1 MKTPVLLRTVL
12 LLLVA
17 QNLGWFAS
25 VCRAAEPGLGSGEA
39 DEDLVLVEIFEG
51 IPNKAS
57 WDFALAEP
65 ADRFE
70 TSAFGFVDVPNK
82 YTPRGVRADR
92 SDPFLIRATGQVTV
106 PAGKWRVLV
115 RSRNAARLYLD
126 GAQIAE
132 TPFHSIS
139 ASGHDKVRE
148 LDASLAPHIRPLPR
162 GDSQRVCEIV
172 GDGQPHAF
180 RFEMIVGGRDRRP
193 ELGETSVSIGRP
205 DGDFQLLSPAV
216 QVPLMDAGWLRF
228 AAEQRRKLAEMNARR
243 RCEASV
249 AESKYWD
256 WRHELARQ
264 QLSDL
269 PPNPAPVYGGP
280 LPVQNEIDR
289 YLNTRLEAAVE
300 QPTPL
305 ANDWEFLRRVTID
318 ITGTIP
324 TREQVEQFFADSAPD
339 RRARWIDRLLASD
352 GWADNWVGYWQ
363 DVLAENPNIVNPT
376 LNNTGP
382 FRWWIHESFLDNK
395 PFDRFATELVLMEG
409 SPYFGG
415 PAGFALA
422 TENDV
427 PMAAKAHIVGQ
438 AFLALEM
445 KCARCHDAPYH
456 DFKQRDLF
464 SLAAMLKRDVQEVPK
479 TSSIPGGDDAV
490 KSLLVE
496 VTLKPGA
503 KVAPQWPFPQLVP
516 DDVPADVLRDPAD
529 TREHTAALITSARN
543 ERFARVIVNRL
554 WKRYLGRGLVEP
566 VDDWETAKPSHPE
579 LLDYLARQ
587 LVHSGYDLKHVARLI
602 LNSHVYQRS
611 PCGEEVLQAGQ
622 PYLFAGPIRRR
633 VSAEQLVDSLFLA
646 AGKPFDAGAMC
657 IDIDGARPAKLS
669 LNLGEPTRAWQF
681 ASLSNERDRPS
692 LALPFTQPFVT
703 LMETFGWRSSRQDP
717 RTVRNDEPTAL
728 QPAIM
733 ANGSLT
739 GRIVR
744 LSDDSAFTALALQD
758 QPLDVMIRQ
767 VFLRLLTREPAA
779 AEQQLFAELLAPG
792 YDQRCVAGDVP
803 EASRPRLR
811 RGVVSWS
818 NHLDPEASVVQA
830 ELEAAVLRGD
840 LPTPRLQADW
850 RERLED
856 MIWTIVNSPEMVF
869 VP

>member
-1 MKTPVLLRTVL
+1 VKTPFFLCAILFFVLVDHSS
-12 LLLVA
+12 
-17 QNLGWFAS
+17 WFAS
-25 VCRAAEPGLGSGEA
+25 ASRAAESGLDGREAGEGR
-39 DEDLVLVEIFEG
+39 VRVEIFEG

-57 WDFALAEP
+57 WDFTLADS
-65 ADRFE
+65 ADCYE
-70 TSAFGFVDVPNK
+70 TSAFAFVEIPNK

-106 PAGKWRVLV
+106 PEGKWRVLV
-115 RSRNAARLYLD
+115 RCRNAARLYLD
-126 GAQIAE
+126 GVQIAE

-148 LDASLAPHIRPLPR
+148 LDASLAPRIRPLQR
-162 GDSQRVCEIV
+162 GDSHRVCEIV

-180 RFEMIVGGRDRRP
+180 RLEMIVGGRDRRP
-193 ELGETSVSIGRP
+193 EFGETSVSIGPP
-205 DGDFQLLSPAV
+205 DGDFQLLSPAI
-216 QVPLMDAGWLRF
+216 QIPLTDAGWLRF
-228 AAEQRRKLAEMNARR
+228 AADQRRELAEMNAQRR
-243 RCEASV
+243 REASV
-249 AESKYWD
+249 AESQYWD
-256 WRHELARQ
+256 RRHELARQ
-264 QLSDL
+264 QLSELPSL
-269 PPNPAPVYGGP
+269 PPPAYQGP

-289 YLNTRLEAAVE
+289 YLNARLEAAGE

-305 ANDWEFLRRVTID
+305 AGDWEFLRRVTLDVI
-318 ITGTIP
+318 GTIP
-324 TREQVEQFFADSAPD
+324 TPEQVEQFFGDTAPD
-339 RRARWIDRLLASD
+339 RRSRWIDRLLAAD
-352 GWADNWVGYWQ
+352 GWADHWVGYWQ

-409 SPYFGG
+409 SQYFGG

-490 KSLLVE
+490 KSLLIE
-496 VTLKPGA
+496 VTLKPGE
-503 KVAPQWPFPQLVP
+503 KVAPQWSFAPLVP
-516 DDVPADVLRDPAD
+516 DAVPDGILRDAAD
-529 TREHTAALITSARN
+529 TRERAAALLTSARN
-543 ERFARVIVNRL
+543 QRFARVIVNRL

-566 VDDWETAKPSHPE
+566 VDDWETAKPSDPE

-587 LVHSGYDLKHVARLI
+587 LVHSGYDLKYVARLI
-602 LNSHVYQRS
+602 LNSHAYQRS
-611 PCGEEVLQAGQ
+611 PRGEEVLQAGQ

-646 AGKPFDAGAMC
+646 AGKSFDAGPMC
-657 IDIDGARPAKLS
+657 IDVDGARPAKLS

-681 ASLSNERDRPS
+681 SSVSNERDRPS

-758 QPLDVMIRQ
+758 QPLDALIRQ
-767 VFLRLLTREPAA
+767 LFLRLLTREPTAT
-779 AEQQLFAELLAPG
+779 ERQPFVVLLEPG
-792 YDQRCVAGDVP
+792 YDQRRAAQAAP

-840 LPTPRLQADW
+840 PPTPRLQADW

-856 MIWTIVNSPEMVF
+856 MIWTLVNSPEVVF

>member
-1 MKTPVLLRTVL
+1 M
-12 LLLVA
+12 
-17 QNLGWFAS
+17 
-25 VCRAAEPGLGSGEA
+25 
-39 DEDLVLVEIFEG
+39 I
-51 IPNKAS
+51 
-57 WDFALAEP
+57 
-65 ADRFE
+65 
-70 TSAFGFVDVPNK
+70 PNK

-115 RSRNAARLYLD
+115 RCRNAARLYLD
-126 GAQIAE
+126 GVQIAE

-148 LDASLAPHIRPLPR
+148 LDASLAPHIRPLQR

-193 ELGETSVSIGRP
+193 EFGETSVSIGPP
-205 DGDFQLLSPAV
+205 DGDFQLLSPAI
-216 QVPLMDAGWLRF
+216 QVPLTDAGWLRF
-228 AAEQRRKLAEMNARR
+228 AADQRRELAEMNAQRR
-243 RCEASV
+243 REASV
-249 AESKYWD
+249 AESQYWD
-256 WRHELARQ
+256 RRHELARQ
-264 QLSDL
+264 QLSEL
-269 PPNPAPVYGGP
+269 PPIPPPAYQGP
-280 LPVQNEIDR
+280 LPVQNDIDR
-289 YLNTRLEAAVE
+289 YLNARLEAAGE

-305 ANDWEFLRRVTID
+305 AGDWEFLRRVTLDVI
-318 ITGTIP
+318 GTIP
-324 TREQVEQFFADSAPD
+324 TPEQVEQFFGDSAPD
-339 RRARWIDRLLASD
+339 RRSRWIDRLLASD

-409 SPYFGG
+409 SQYFGG

-496 VTLKPGA
+496 VTLKPGE
-503 KVAPQWPFPQLVP
+503 KVAPQWSFAQLVP
-516 DDVPADVLRDPAD
+516 DAVPDGILRDAAD
-529 TREHTAALITSARN
+529 TRERAAALVTSARN
-543 ERFARVIVNRL
+543 QRFAQVIVNRL

-566 VDDWETAKPSHPE
+566 VDDWETAKPSDPE

-602 LNSHVYQRS
+602 LNSHAYQRS
-611 PCGEEVLQAGQ
+611 PRGEEVLQAGQ
-622 PYLFAGPIRRR
+622 AYLFAGPIRRR

-646 AGKPFDAGAMC
+646 AGKPFDAGPMC
-657 IDIDGARPAKLS
+657 IDVDGARPAKLS

-681 ASLSNERDRPS
+681 SSVSNERDRPS

-758 QPLDVMIRQ
+758 QPLDALIRQ
-767 VFLRLLTREPAA
+767 VFLRLLTREPTA
-779 AEQQLFAELLAPG
+779 AERQLFTELLEPG
-792 YDQRCVAGDVP
+792 YDQRRVAEAAP

-830 ELEAAVLRGD
+830 ELEDGGAARRPAHAASAGRLARAAGRHD
-840 LPTPRLQADW
+840 LDPRQLAGNRIRSVGFSLGVRRLVAAFVGVPCRFNPPRDAHFSRRPALPASGSLPRLSLQAGTLGQNL
-850 RERLED
+850 RLEPCRRAGPS
-856 MIWTIVNSPEMVF
+856 TAS
-869 VP
+869 